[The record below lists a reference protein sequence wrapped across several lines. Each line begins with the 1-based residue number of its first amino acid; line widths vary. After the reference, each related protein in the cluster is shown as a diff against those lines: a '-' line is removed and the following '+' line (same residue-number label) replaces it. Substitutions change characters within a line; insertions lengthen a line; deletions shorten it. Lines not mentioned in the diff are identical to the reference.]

1 MTRRLLGGALAA
13 LGLGLAANQ
22 ADAAAFNVWGIQTFN
37 PEADRYIG
45 EQVKAFGQAKGID
58 AEYIV
63 VPANVLHERLAA
75 AFEGGAPPDV
85 FMSIG
90 AQIQYYI
97 QRGLTIPLDAT
108 LAKMRAVPGGIFE
121 NVVLQGM
128 AGGQVMAVPIE
139 VDVSPMNVRTDLFEK
154 AGRKLP
160 ETWLEFREA
169 AKAIQQQNPLVA
181 AFGLPVSNAPDAEGN
196 LSNIV
201 WSFGGAVFAEDGKT
215 ITFDSPETRAAFQFV
230 ADMFLVDK
238 TIPRS
243 ALTWDDAG
251 NNTAFQTGRAAAV
264 INPPSIFFWLQQND
278 PKLLA
283 NTQLIN
289 IPKGPGEKG
298 RNGTSVGAWVWVV
311 SKGGKNHDAAKA
323 WLDYFYEPS
332 RYQTVIEK
340 VGGRW
345 VPIFKS
351 MMTIPTFTS
360 VPQYAQFKE
369 MAETGSLAGYRGPPT
384 PLSGKVYNAQL
395 ITKSMQK
402 VLVDGMKV
410 ADATAWAQAEM
421 EKLAATP

>member
-1 MTRRLLGGALAA
+1 MKRLLGGALLA
-13 LGLGLAANQ
+13 LGLGLAASQ

-37 PEADRYIG
+37 PEADRFIA
-45 EQVKAFGQAKGID
+45 EEVRKFGQAKGID
-58 AEYIV
+58 AEYVV
-63 VPANVLHERLAA
+63 VPANVLYERLAA

-85 FMSIG
+85 FMTGG

-97 QRGLTIPLDAT
+97 QRGLTAPLDGV
-108 LAKMRAVPGGIFE
+108 LARMRAVPGGIFE
-121 NVVLQGM
+121 NVVGQGASPSGM
-128 AGGQVMAVPIE
+128 QAVPIE
-139 VDVSPMNVRTDLFEK
+139 IDVSPMNIRTDLLEK
-154 AGRKLP
+154 AGKPLP
-160 ETWLEFREA
+160 KTWLEFREA
-169 AKAIQQQNPLVA
+169 MKIIQQQNPLVA
-181 AFGLPVSNAPDAEGN
+181 AFGLPVSNAADAEGN
-196 LSNIV
+196 ITGIV

-215 ITFDSPETRAAFQFV
+215 VTFDSPETRAAFQFI

-264 INPPSIFFWLQQND
+264 INPPSIFNWLQQND

-298 RNGTSVGAWVWVV
+298 RNGTSVGAWVWAV
-311 SKGGKNHDAAKA
+311 SKASKNQATAIA
-323 WLDYFYEPS
+323 WLEHFYEPT

-345 VPIFKS
+345 LPIYKAQ
-351 MMTIPTFTS
+351 MDMPLFTS
-360 VPQYAQFKE
+360 VPQYAQFKD
-369 MAETGSLAGYRGPPT
+369 MAETGILAGYRGPPT
-384 PLSGKVYNAQL
+384 PLSGKVNNAQL
-395 ITKSMQK
+395 VTKAMQK